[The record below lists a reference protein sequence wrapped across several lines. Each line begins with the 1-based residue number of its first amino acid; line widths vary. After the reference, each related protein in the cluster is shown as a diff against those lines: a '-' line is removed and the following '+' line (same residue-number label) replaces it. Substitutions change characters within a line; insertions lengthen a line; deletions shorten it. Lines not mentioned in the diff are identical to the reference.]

1 MNVIKTMYEMM
12 SITLTEQEF
21 KYYINE
27 NNWNYQFI
35 FYNSKEK
42 LKSERLKTV
51 KAKILKLKFC

>member
-42 LKSERLKTV
+42 LKSERLTTV

>member
-1 MNVIKTMYEMM
+1 MYEML
-12 SITLTEQEF
+12 SVTLTEQEF

-27 NNWNYQFI
+27 NNSNYQFI